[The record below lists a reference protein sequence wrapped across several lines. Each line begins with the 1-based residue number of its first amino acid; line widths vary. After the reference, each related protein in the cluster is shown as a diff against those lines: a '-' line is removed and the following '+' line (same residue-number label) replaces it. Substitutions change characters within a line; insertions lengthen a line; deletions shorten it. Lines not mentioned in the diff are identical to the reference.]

1 MSMRNSSLG
10 TKVLGLVSLVTVL
23 TLAGLFAANAW
34 WQRTMS
40 VDQIREAAT
49 LSAELVEL
57 LVNEPMMVGDNTATV
72 AQFAKIA
79 ASHKESTVF
88 MTDFKGNVTYGTDTS
103 RLRQSLGQSLGNA
116 AVESLLDRALS
127 TSQNAEVLETVGGTP
142 AFVTIRTVKNAPDC
156 HHCHGASRSI
166 LGALVTIQDVS
177 PAMAALRAAQSKNA
191 LLSLAGL
198 LILLSALWLFMK
210 RGIIDRLGF
219 LSSHSERIARG
230 DMEACTEIHSRVN
243 QRVQGGRIDEIAA
256 LAGAIC
262 TLVDNLKVK
271 ITEADQKSRE
281 AQTEAERAGVC
292 LAEAETA
299 REAAVSARREGA
311 VQAARTLEGVLD
323 HLGSASDALAH
334 QVTQASQGA
343 GAQKDAAAETAMA
356 IGEMNVAVLE
366 VAKNASL
373 AASTA
378 ADARGQATEGS
389 ATVHTLVACIARVR
403 DKADSLRQDM
413 TALGQEAQGI
423 GAIISVIS
431 DIADQTNL
439 LALNAAIEAA
449 RAGEA
454 GRGFAVVA
462 DEVRKLAEKT
472 MSATKEV
479 ENAITGI
486 QQGTSQHVIS
496 VQQAAD
502 AIEEASGLAKRS
514 GDALEGIV
522 RLVSTSSD
530 QVQAIAAAAE
540 QQSATSEEMS
550 RAVESI
556 RRISQE
562 TAEAMKASDTA
573 LKDLMRESANLRGLI
588 DEMLA

>member
-34 WQRTMS
+34 WQRSMS
-40 VDQIREAAT
+40 VDQIREAAKR
-49 LSAELVEL
+49 SAELVEL
-57 LVNEPMMVGDNTATV
+57 LVNEPMMVGDNAATV

-79 ASHKESTVF
+79 ARHEESKAF
-88 MTDFKGNVTYGTDTS
+88 MVDFKGNVTYGTDTS
-103 RLRQSLGQSLGNA
+103 RLRQPLGQGLANA
-116 AVESLLDRALS
+116 TVAGLLDRALA
-127 TSQNAEVLETVGGTP
+127 TAQNAEVLETVGGTP

-156 HHCHGASRSI
+156 HHCHGASRTI
-166 LGALVTIQDVS
+166 LGALVTLQDVS
-177 PAMAALRAAQSKNA
+177 PAMAALRATQTKNA
-191 LLSLAGL
+191 LLSLGGL
-198 LILLSALWLFMK
+198 VILLAALWVFMK
-210 RGIIDRLGF
+210 RGILNRLGF
-219 LSSHSERIARG
+219 LSSHSQRIARG
-230 DMEACTEIHSRVN
+230 DMDACLEIHARVD
-243 QRVQGGRIDEIAA
+243 QLVKGRRIDEITA
-256 LAGAIC
+256 LADAIC
-262 TLVDNLKVK
+262 TLVDNLKEK
-271 ITEADQKSRE
+271 IVEADQKSRE
-281 AQTEAERAGVC
+281 AHAEADKAGDC
-292 LAEAETA
+292 LAQAEMA
-299 REAAVSARREGA
+299 REEAVAARREGA
-311 VQAARTLEGVLD
+311 VQAARTLEGVLG
-323 HLGSASDALAH
+323 HLGTASDALVH
-334 QVTQASQGA
+334 QVSQASQGA

-356 IGEMNVAVLE
+356 INEMNIAVLE

-373 AASTA
+373 AAATA
-378 ADARGQATEGS
+378 GDARHHATTGS
-389 ATVHTLVACIARVR
+389 ATVLELVSCIGKVR

-413 TALGQEAQGI
+413 TALGEEAHGI

-486 QQGTSQHVIS
+486 QLGTTQHVIS
-496 VQQAAD
+496 VNEAVE
-502 AIEEASGLAKRS
+502 AIEEASGLATRS
-514 GDALEGIV
+514 GAALADIV

-540 QQSATSEEMS
+540 EQSATSEEMS
-550 RAVESI
+550 RAVDSI
-556 RRISQE
+556 SRISQE
-562 TAEAMKASDTA
+562 TAVTMTASDAA
-573 LKDLMRESANLRGLI
+573 LEDLMRESANLRRLI